1 MPNEE
6 LLEEE
11 RKKIRDKYEEEMKE
25 MREKYTNEQ
34 KSKAKMA
41 AEVEDMKK
49 QYEDKL
55 KELEERAKTAKQG
68 SMSPA
73 IVGGNVM
80 INETSE
86 AGAISEAVGDKNMV
100 VVNEEQKAAL
110 EK

>member
-11 RKKIRDKYEEEMKE
+11 RKKIRDEYEYEMKE
-25 MREKYTNEQ
+25 MREKFASEQ

-55 KELEERAKTAKQG
+55 KELEDRAKTAK
-68 SMSPA
+68 SAPVSPA
-73 IVGGNVM
+73 V
-80 INETSE
+80 INE
-86 AGAISEAVGDKNMV
+86 MV
-100 VVNEEQKAAL
+100 NR
-110 EK
+110 